1 MLGTPT
7 GPHVSTVRHTHTH
20 THTHESLQTRP
31 CWLDASLGPE
41 ALPES
46 AMASLCGDH
55 SSIPSGLKTVSSPS
69 HRGDPQ
75 SCSRGAPTSSR
86 RSSLGPGVTPS
97 RPSCPSP
104 AWRWPAPHFPGVNSQ
119 DGRGRSPHPPG
130 GSTSP
135 FDQEGGGPGAPS
147 AAAGGPPGVAGLA
160 AGFMLEAVSLCVFA
174 RWRDPAGHP
183 G

>member
-1 MLGTPT
+1 M
-7 GPHVSTVRHTHTH
+7 
-20 THTHESLQTRP
+20 
-31 CWLDASLGPE
+31 DASLGPE

-135 FDQEGGGPGAPS
+135 FDREGGALGLRVQLQAGPRGWRGWRQGLCSRLCHCACLL
-147 AAAGGPPGVAGLA
+147 GGGTQLAIRGESPLSSFPESGVTTG
-160 AGFMLEAVSLCVFA
+160 
-174 RWRDPAGHP
+174 
-183 G
+183 